1 MYPDGDP
8 RSQPLLNLAAT
19 LCPNAPAVALS
30 QAISEAAY
38 DLIGERPQIDY
49 GLVTLALALNLPPSG
64 ALTLF
69 AIGRTIGW
77 IGQAIEAYQEDRL
90 IRPRARYVGVAPET
104 S

>member
-1 MYPDGDP
+1 M
-8 RSQPLLNLAAT
+8 
-19 LCPNAPAVALS
+19 ALS

-38 DLIGERPQIDY
+38 DLIGEYPNIDY
-49 GLVTLALALNLPPSG
+49 GLVTLAMALNLPSSG

-77 IGQAIEAYQEDRL
+77 IGQAIEAYREDRL
-90 IRPRARYVGVAPET
+90 IGPRARYVGVTPET